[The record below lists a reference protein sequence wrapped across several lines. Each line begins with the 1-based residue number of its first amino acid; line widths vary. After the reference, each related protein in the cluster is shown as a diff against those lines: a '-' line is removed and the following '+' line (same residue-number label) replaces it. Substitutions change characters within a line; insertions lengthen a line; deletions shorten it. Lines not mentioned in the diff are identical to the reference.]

1 MPCVQRAAISERT
14 GARGVHGGE
23 YVYARARERG
33 SHTRV
38 RASDARCVLRRARAA
53 GTDGGAKATTYGGG
67 RMCGRGDGARRS
79 DDHRWGDAG
88 LSRIAALCAGFPAF
102 IHVRARSTSPCQL
115 CAHLARACSAPRVL
129 ASSFV
134 QFCSFLVCRC
144 ERTVRHVR
152 LGRPGSPALAVVYL
166 VAVRP
171 PRVETRMTT
180 DDRAR
185 ERPCASVGSAQE
197 FQEPSVVQAQLAV
210 EPRRIRQPRAA
221 TTQTEASTPQA
232 AAHAPQPQ
240 ASRSPFA
247 ARLGTTNPPLLP
259 DSPAVETD
267 RCYRHPPLP
276 HPVQPRTNPR
286 PTPGGAPAISGFGHN
301 VIGAPGWKPPHRQRG
316 AVPIPLAP
324 TAPPR
329 THQAGRAHCA
339 RTRVSPGRCPRALRQ
354 GRACRWVHAAGC
366 LRPLR
371 TPRGLG
377 WGLGLS
383 LSEKLA

>member
-1 MPCVQRAAISERT
+1 M
-14 GARGVHGGE
+14 
-23 YVYARARERG
+23 YARARERG
-33 SHTRV
+33 SHTRARV
-38 RASDARCVLRRARAA
+38 RRPMRASPSA
-53 GTDGGAKATTYGGG
+53 GCRD
-67 RMCGRGDGARRS
+67 GRGREGDDVRWRAYVRPGRWGERS

-301 VIGAPGWKPPHRQRG
+301 VIGAPGWKPPTQAARRRPHSTRADG
-316 AVPIPLAP
+316 AAP
-324 TAPPR
+324 HAPGR
-329 THQAGRAHCA
+329 QAGRAHCA